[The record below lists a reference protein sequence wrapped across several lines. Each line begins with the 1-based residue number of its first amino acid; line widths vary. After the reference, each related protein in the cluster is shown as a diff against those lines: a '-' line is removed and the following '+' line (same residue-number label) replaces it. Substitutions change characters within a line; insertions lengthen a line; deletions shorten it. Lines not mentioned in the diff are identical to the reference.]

1 MRGWIYGR
9 HIWENLGFETKG
21 GALDL
26 HHGDQTPVDL
36 WLHSL
41 VAIGHMQCQQDRA
54 Q

>member
-9 HIWENLGFETKG
+9 HIWENLGSETKG

-26 HHGDQTPVDL
+26 HHCDQTRVDL
-36 WLHSL
+36 WLHGL
-41 VAIGHMQCQQDRA
+41 VAMGQIQCQQDRA